1 MHFHLASGRFTA
13 VSCTGPGLALSRALS
28 RALPAALFAVLAAAA
43 PARAAQVDEL
53 ARPPVCAS
61 DGQPR
66 PRALLERFINADCE
80 TCWGDAAT
88 PRPRAREVALDWVVP
103 GSRGDDAPL
112 SAVALREG
120 LDRLDELGQPAP
132 AGAQAVQGRLMA
144 AARTLRVA
152 HGLPLNGYVG
162 TSISLSPAGR
172 APWRAWLLL
181 VETLP
186 AGTEG
191 SPVERHLVRA
201 AFNPPWHLNRLPTPA
216 EQKKLLE
223 ARPMRIPEGA
233 QPDRLRVVGWVED
246 TQGRIRAIAQSRCVA
261 PGGKP

>member
-1 MHFHLASGRFTA
+1 MPLRPAS
-13 VSCTGPGLALSRALS
+13 VW
-28 RALPAALFAVLAAAA
+28 LAATLCLSMSAGAA
-43 PARAAQVDEL
+43 TGEEL

-80 TCWGDAAT
+80 ACWRDAAT
-88 PRPRAREVALDWVVP
+88 PAPRARAVVLDWVVP
-103 GSRGDDAPL
+103 GSRGEDAPL

-120 LDRLDELGQPAP
+120 LDRLATLGRPMPAAAESVDSP
-132 AGAQAVQGRLMA
+132 LLA

-172 APWRAWLLL
+172 GPWRAWLLL
-181 VETLP
+181 VEALP

-191 SPVERHLVRA
+191 SPVARHLVRA
-201 AFNPPWHLNRLPTPA
+201 AFNPPWDLPRAPTAAERQRLW
-216 EQKKLLE
+216 ES
-223 ARPMRIPEGA
+223 RPLRIPEGA
-233 QPDRLRVVGWVED
+233 DPGRLKVVGWVED
-246 TQGRIRAIAQSRCVA
+246 AQGRIRAIAESRCLPV
-261 PGGKP
+261 GGKQ

>member
-1 MHFHLASGRFTA
+1 MHFQLAPVRLTA
-13 VSCTGPGLALSRALS
+13 TLSTAWSTALCATALLA
-28 RALPAALFAVLAAAA
+28 ALPL
-43 PARAAQVDEL
+43 PARAAGAAPAEPL
-53 ARPPVCAS
+53 TRPPVCAS

-80 TCWGDAAT
+80 ACWGDAAT
-88 PRPRAREVALDWVVP
+88 PQPQAREVALDWVLP
-103 GSRGDDAPL
+103 GSRGEDAPL

-120 LDRLDELGQPAP
+120 LDRLADLRRPAP
-132 AGAQAVQGRLMA
+132 ASADATRGPLMA

-152 HGLPLNGYVG
+152 HGLPVNGYVG
-162 TSISLSPAGR
+162 TSIRLSPAGR

-201 AFNPPWHLNRLPTPA
+201 AFNPPWALRRAPTPA
-216 EQKKLLE
+216 EQKALAE
-223 ARPMRIPEGA
+223 TRPLRIPEGA
-233 QPDRLRVVGWVED
+233 QPDRLSVVGWVED
-246 TQGRIRAIAQSRCVA
+246 AQGRIRAIAQSRCLPA
-261 PGGKP
+261 ADKR